1 MFSSCQKYS
10 PHKWQYLPLM
20 LAYICNV
27 VITSI
32 TLAFAP
38 KFFVFLKHFS
48 HKWGNISKNSW
59 SLLKRLQIL
68 DGLHFLP
75 WLGPYLSKV
84 MMSQWVLLRHYNV
97 PILAPFS
104 INIWIRMNFSRVNW
118 NRHWTLF
125 LMQWKEEV
133 FSKFTWQKGH
143 CIKTLIIS
151 SRIEKTFQ

>member
-1 MFSSCQKYS
+1 MFCSCQKYS

-20 LAYICNV
+20 LAYLRKCGHNIYNIGFC
-27 VITSI
+27 S
-32 TLAFAP
+32 
-38 KFFVFLKHFS
+38 KFFVFLNHFS

-59 SLLKRLQIL
+59 SLLKRLHIL

-118 NRHWTLF
+118 NTGNCSWCNEQRRSFKNSLDKGLTALKHW
-125 LMQWKEEV
+125 
-133 FSKFTWQKGH
+133 S
-143 CIKTLIIS
+143 
-151 SRIEKTFQ
+151 FQAK